1 MYGIPNYRLVLV
13 VSFSCTCLQL
23 SLDWSVLW
31 GLSLISFFFFLSAV
45 EKGYIVNREK
55 SASGLGGLL

>member
-1 MYGIPNYRLVLV
+1 MFATELGLVGTFGIIVDL
-13 VSFSCTCLQL
+13 FF
-23 SLDWSVLW
+23 
-31 GLSLISFFFFLSAV
+31 FFFFLSAV